1 LNVLLLSDTHGSHA
15 ILERIEKLHR
25 ERGVDLVCIGGDF
38 TSDGA
43 GHESLF
49 GLIAGAG
56 ISCAFVSGNCE
67 SKKLCESAA
76 AEYGFHCMDY
86 RSELI
91 AGLFVAGIAGFD
103 FFSEKRAGRIADFAK
118 ASFDFESSHFN
129 LLLTHQPPQPW
140 SYRGREAGS
149 VEVRHF
155 MEGKPFNLVASGH
168 FHERQPRLEEGPFG
182 IPVLNPGRGGALVE
196 IDPEAARFRIIS

>member
-1 LNVLLLSDTHGSHA
+1 MNVLLLSDTHGSHA
-15 ILERIEKLHR
+15 VTERVERLNR
-25 ERGVDLVCIGGDF
+25 EGGVDLVCISGDF

-49 GLIAGAG
+49 GSIAGAG

-76 AEYGFHCMDY
+76 AEYGFHCLDY
-86 RSELI
+86 ASELI
-91 AGLFVAGIAGFD
+91 EGLLIAGIAGVD
-103 FFSEKRAGRIADFAK
+103 LLSPERAGRIADFAK

-129 LLLTHQPPQPW
+129 LLLTHRPPQPW
-140 SYRGREAGS
+140 SYGGREAGS

-155 MEGKPFNLVASGH
+155 MEGKPFNLVVSGH
-168 FHERQPRLEEGPFG
+168 FHERQPRLEEGAFG
-182 IPVLNPGRGGALVE
+182 IPVLNPGRGGALVK
-196 IDPEAARFRIIS
+196 IDLEAARFRMIS